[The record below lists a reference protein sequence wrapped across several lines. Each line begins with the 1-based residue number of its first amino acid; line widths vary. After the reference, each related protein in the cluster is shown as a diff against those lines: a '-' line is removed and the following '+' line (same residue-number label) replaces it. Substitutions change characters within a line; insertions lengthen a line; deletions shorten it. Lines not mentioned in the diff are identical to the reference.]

1 MEEITVHILSKWA
14 ALANYCQV
22 EILAYVVQMVQCF
35 QEKLKT
41 YLMGSPQFK
50 NIEYNY
56 SKNIEFKKYWIQKN
70 IEYNYFG
77 KGQIIIIFI
86 ITINIIIVI
95 HYL

>member
-56 SKNIEFKKYWIQKN
+56 SKYC
-70 IEYNYFG
+70 